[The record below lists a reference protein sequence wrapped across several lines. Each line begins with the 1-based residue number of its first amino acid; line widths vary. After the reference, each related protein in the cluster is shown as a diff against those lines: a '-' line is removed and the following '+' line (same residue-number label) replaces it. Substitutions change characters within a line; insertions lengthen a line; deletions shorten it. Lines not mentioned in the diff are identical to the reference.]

1 MAFTRFYDDPCRIQ
15 KYLEESTSI
24 GNYNINVPG
33 NGIAPSYFSDPY
45 VKPQKWAAN
54 LSNNKTD
61 LESDLLSLHRKLNR
75 DTINE
80 NNYANYLNNNNKY
93 YKNNYPENE
102 NEITSQSRATH
113 PSWVYREI
121 NNFNIK
127 NDNLSVPNNFKYLH
141 LNPQENI
148 CIPFHNNI
156 SSRIVEKDY
165 FQQNKNNNYDSERNI
180 TNI

>member
-1 MAFTRFYDDPCRIQ
+1 MAFSRFYDDPCRIQ
-15 KYLEESTSI
+15 KYLEESTNI

-45 VKPQKWAAN
+45 VKPQKWGAN

-61 LESDLLSLHRKLNR
+61 LESDLFSLHRKLNR
-75 DTINE
+75 DTISE
-80 NNYANYLNNNNKY
+80 NNYADYLNNNNKY
-93 YKNNYPENE
+93 YKNIYPENE

-121 NNFNIK
+121 HNFNIK
-127 NDNLSVPNNFKYLH
+127 NDRLNVPNNFNYLH
-141 LNPQENI
+141 LDPQENI

-156 SSRIVEKDY
+156 SSRIVQKDY
-165 FQQNKNNNYDSERNI
+165 FQLNNNYEYERNI
-180 TNI
+180 TTI

>member
-15 KYLEESTSI
+15 KYLEESTNI

-33 NGIAPSYFSDPY
+33 NGTSLSYFNYPY
-45 VKPQKWAAN
+45 IKLQKWGAN

-61 LESDLLSLHRKLNR
+61 LESDLFSLHRKLNR
-75 DTINE
+75 DSIKE
-80 NNYANYLNNNNKY
+80 NNYADYLNRNMKY
-93 YKNNYPENE
+93 YKNYYPENE

-113 PSWVYREI
+113 PAWVYREV

-127 NDNLSVPNNFKYLH
+127 DDTLSVPNNFNYLH
-141 LNPQENI
+141 LDPQENI

-156 SSRIVEKDY
+156 SSRIIEKDY
-165 FQQNKNNNYDSERNI
+165 FQLNNNYDYERNI

>member
-15 KYLEESTSI
+15 KYLEESTNI

-33 NGIAPSYFSDPY
+33 NGIDPSYFSDPY
-45 VKPQKWAAN
+45 VKPQKWGAN

-61 LESDLLSLHRKLNR
+61 LESDLFSLHRKLNR
-75 DTINE
+75 DTISE
-80 NNYANYLNNNNKY
+80 NNYADYLNNNNKY
-93 YKNNYPENE
+93 YKNIYPENE

-121 NNFNIK
+121 HNFNIK
-127 NDNLSVPNNFKYLH
+127 NDKLSVPNNFNYLH
-141 LNPQENI
+141 LDPQENI

-156 SSRIVEKDY
+156 SSRIVQKDY
-165 FQQNKNNNYDSERNI
+165 FQLNNNYEYERNI
-180 TNI
+180 TTI

>member
-15 KYLEESTSI
+15 KYLEESTNI

-33 NGIAPSYFSDPY
+33 NGIVLSYFNDPY
-45 VKPQKWAAN
+45 IRPQKWGAN

-75 DTINE
+75 DSIKE
-80 NNYANYLNNNNKY
+80 NNYADYLNVNNKY
-93 YKNNYPENE
+93 YKNIYPKNE
-102 NEITSQSRATH
+102 AEITGQSRATH
-113 PSWVYREI
+113 PSWVYREL
-121 NNFNIK
+121 NNFNMK
-127 NDNLSVPNNFKYLH
+127 NDTLCVPNNFNYLH
-141 LNPQENI
+141 LDPQENI

-165 FQQNKNNNYDSERNI
+165 FQINNNSDYERNM
-180 TNI
+180 TNM